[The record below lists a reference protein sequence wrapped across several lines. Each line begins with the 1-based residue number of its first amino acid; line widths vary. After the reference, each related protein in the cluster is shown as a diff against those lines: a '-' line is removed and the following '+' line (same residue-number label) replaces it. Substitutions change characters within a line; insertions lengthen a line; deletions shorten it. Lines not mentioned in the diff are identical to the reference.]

1 MVSLFDTLTNHS
13 LTIYYNLI
21 YSLSA
26 SWPAAEEKGQRGGAG
41 TPKGLIP
48 ILPVLSPKNTT
59 AANAAAAHALV
70 RADKSEELVVE
81 RQVTGS
87 PPSLLAAHRREKA
100 KLQKA

>member
-1 MVSLFDTLTNHS
+1 MGGWAEGGSSWPHKTQKGSRGILLVSLFDTLTNHS

-21 YSLSA
+21 YSLSPA
-26 SWPAAEEKGQRGGAG
+26 GWPQRLKGQRGGAG

-70 RADKSEELVVE
+70 RADKE
-81 RQVTGS
+81 R
-87 PPSLLAAHRREKA
+87 AW
-100 KLQKA
+100 